1 MDACL
6 PTDYRPPSPTLAT
19 AVLYG
24 EREVCVYASREQ
36 HVSTVQSRTPD
47 PRAGVVTRILG
58 AVQKCLRDMMSD
70 RTSV

>member
-24 EREVCVYASREQ
+24 ERRFVYRYASREQ
-36 HVSTVQSRTPD
+36 HVSSPELQIHVRAWSLAFLEQSRN
-47 PRAGVVTRILG
+47 AFVT
-58 AVQKCLRDMMSD
+58 
-70 RTSV
+70 

>member
-36 HVSTVQSRTPD
+36 HVSSPELQIHVRAWSLAFLEQSRN
-47 PRAGVVTRILG
+47 AFVT
-58 AVQKCLRDMMSD
+58 
-70 RTSV
+70 